1 MAEASKSVGADSIR
15 PKKIAILV
23 AGMHRSGTSTT
34 TRILNLLGCDLPRT
48 PLVVPNSYKKF
59 NEKGHWESEH
69 VKDLNDEIL
78 SSAGSSWDDWRVFD
92 AGWYASPVA
101 EQFRERAQRL
111 LHEEFGDSRLFV
123 LKDPRICRLLKFW
136 IEEVRN
142 FGAEPCVVSPIR
154 NPLDVGSSLER
165 RDGIDTSIGH
175 LLWLRHVLN
184 AERASRDINRAY
196 VSYDTL
202 LTDTHA
208 VVDMLARTLEI
219 SWPKRGAISSQM
231 KVDEFVSPAL
241 RHHRSDDIGFLTNPR
256 ISRWVTTS
264 FEIFDRWSRTD
275 IRTTDTGEL
284 DEIRAAFDESAFAF
298 SRALAVGSNAAK
310 GLKAAQATLKER
322 DGQLEALNQ
331 TIAEHRKQISDLHQ
345 TVADRDKWIK
355 AAQATLK
362 ERDEQLAVLNRAVT
376 DRDRWLADLHTSN
389 SWRMTAPFRKA
400 RRVSFTVLRKS
411 RSFVSRTVR
420 TFYRRV
426 PLPFKVKLHLK
437 DQLFRLLPFLFRHT
451 WVYRT
456 WKTVDRDTPTSMPA
470 RSSSSPTERQSD
482 HAVSQYV
489 ARTLD
494 AIDPETLAV
503 KLVAF
508 YLPQFHPIR
517 ENDEWWG
524 KGFTEWTNVVKA
536 QPNFEGHYQPRLP
549 ADLGFYDLR
558 VAEVM
563 EQQAELA
570 RQYGIYG
577 FCYHYYWFGGKR
589 LLEMPLERMLRT
601 GKPNIPFCLSWANE
615 NWSRRWDGLEHEILI
630 AQRHSD
636 EDDTAVIRDLI
647 RYFRHPNY
655 IRIKGKPLLL
665 IYRIGLFPNIRHT
678 VERWRALCQKE
689 GVGEIYLAMVESFE
703 HASTNDDPKIYGF
716 DASVEYPPH
725 WMPTPIEVPGPIL
738 NSDYVGLVND
748 YREIVRRYL
757 QKDTPS
763 HTKFRGIMPDWD
775 NTARKQNH
783 AHIFHYSSPDAY
795 QGWLQVII
803 EQTRE
808 RYMGDERMVFV
819 NAWNEW
825 AEGAYLEP
833 DRKYGFA
840 YLEATKSALKQAGVE
855 AAHQLLFVIHDMHP
869 HGAQYISLATV
880 DGLASK
886 LGIHVHI
893 ASLEGGPLLDR
904 FEKHANIHRLWETK
918 DPMTEAADLA
928 RRLYKKGVTCAI
940 LNTTVTGKLTPVLKK
955 EGLRTVNLIH
965 EMPRLIESKG
975 LKSAVAAIAEHSDLV
990 VFPAPEVRQG
1000 FETFAPLQ
1008 GKVCIRP
1015 QGLYKVNRHK
1025 TTADR
1030 RAARRNLCAALNI
1043 TDDSRVVIG
1052 VGYGDERKGIDLFM
1066 DVACQV
1072 IDKLEK
1078 THFVWVG
1085 DISEVERPVI
1095 ERRREASRHG
1105 PHVHLVGNQH
1115 DTDVFYAGA
1124 DVLALTSRE
1133 DPFPS
1138 VVMEAMDVGVPVIG
1152 FDGAGGFAGLLH
1164 EGVGRLVPFEDTKA
1178 FADEVCTLLGEQTAV
1193 RRLGTRG
1200 KEIISERFGWTRFI
1214 VDLGRMAM
1222 LPIHRVSVIVP
1233 NYNYRRY
1240 LQERLD
1246 SIAAQTYPIYE
1257 LIVLDDASDD
1267 GSREWLKDEA
1277 ARHFPEVRLVFN
1289 QQNSGSVSSQ
1299 WLKGAQLASGDIL
1312 WIAEADDVC
1321 EPDFVRTVIRSFDAP
1336 ETILSY
1342 CQSKQMLADGSIA
1355 SNDYLAY
1362 VADLST
1368 ERWYT
1373 DHVSEGI
1380 DEITSY
1386 LAVKNTIPNVSGV
1399 LMRREP
1405 FVDTM
1410 TNWFEQIS
1418 QLRIAGDWLTY
1429 VLYLEQSGRVAFHAE
1444 ALNSHRRHS
1453 AGVVISNRGTT
1464 ELREILAVQRFISN
1478 RYQVAASTQKMARK
1492 YSQELY
1498 SQFGL
1503 EKNVH
1508 GTIDDI
1514 ALSGP
1519 TLEE

>member
-1 MAEASKSVGADSIR
+1 MPMAEASKSVDADGIR

-23 AGMHRSGTSTT
+23 AGMHRSGTSAVV
-34 TRILNLLGCDLPRT
+34 RILNLLGCDLPRT
-48 PLVVPNSYKKF
+48 LMAPTPF
-59 NEKGHWESEH
+59 NEKGYWESQR
-69 VKDLNDEIL
+69 VMDLNDEIL
-78 SSAGSSWDDWRVFD
+78 SSAGSSWDDWRAFD

-101 EQFRERAQRL
+101 GKFREQAQIL
-111 LHEEFGDSRLFV
+111 LKEEYGDSRLFV
-123 LKDPRICRLLKFW
+123 LKDPRICRLLEFW
-136 IEEVRN
+136 IKETEE
-142 FGAEPCVVSPIR
+142 FGAEVRVVSPIR
-154 NPLDVGSSLER
+154 NPLDVASSLETR
-165 RDGIDTSIGH
+165 EGIAPSIGH
-175 LLWLRHVLN
+175 LLWLRHVLH
-184 AERASRDINRAY
+184 AEVASRHIKRAY
-196 VSYDTL
+196 LRYETL
-202 LTDTHA
+202 LTEVQA
-208 VVDMLARTLEI
+208 VADVLEKNLEV
-219 SWPKRGAISSQM
+219 SWPKRNAVSSDIEI
-231 KVDEFVSPAL
+231 DEFLSTRL
-241 RHHRSDDIGFLTNPR
+241 HHHRTDDTALLRNPKFSHWIR
-256 ISRWVTTS
+256 ES
-264 FEIFDRWSRTD
+264 FNLFDRWSRAEVHV
-275 IRTTDTGEL
+275 TDTETL
-284 DEIRAAFDESAFAF
+284 DQIRMTFDEAMPAF
-298 SRALAVGSNAAK
+298 SRAIGVGVKAAK
-310 GLKAAQATLKER
+310 GLSTAQETLKER
-322 DGQLEALNQ
+322 EEQVETLNQ
-331 TIAEHRKQISDLHQ
+331 TIAEHRKQIDDLRQ
-345 TVADRDKWIK
+345 TVADRDERIK
-355 AAQATLK
+355 TAQETLK
-362 ERDEQLAVLNRAVT
+362 EREEQVAALNQAVT
-376 DRDRWLADLHTSN
+376 DRDRWMVDLRTSN
-389 SWRMTAPFRKA
+389 SWRMTAPLRKA
-400 RRVSFTVLRKS
+400 RRVSSTVLQKF
-411 RSFVSRTVR
+411 RSLVSRTVR
-420 TFYRRV
+420 TLYRRV
-426 PLPFKVKLHLK
+426 PLPFKVKLRLK
-437 DQLFRLLPFLFRHT
+437 DRLFRLLPFLFRHT

-456 WKTVDRDTPTSMPA
+456 WKTVDQDALTSTPA
-470 RSSSSPTERQSD
+470 RLSSSQTERHLD

-489 ARTLD
+489 ARSLD
-494 AIDPETLAV
+494 KIDPETLAV
-503 KLVAF
+503 RLIAF

-536 QPNFEGHYQPRLP
+536 QPNFDGHYQPRLP

-558 VAEVM
+558 VPEVM
-563 EQQAELA
+563 EHQAELA

-601 GKPNIPFCLSWANE
+601 GKPNFPFCLSWANE
-615 NWSRRWDGLEHEILI
+615 NWTRRWDGLEHEVLI
-630 AQRHSD
+630 TQQHSD
-636 EDDTAVIRDLI
+636 EDDVAVMSDLI

-655 IRIKGKPLLL
+655 IRINGKPLLL

-678 VERWRALCQKE
+678 VGRWRDLCQKE

-703 HASTNDDPKIYGF
+703 HASADDDPKIYGF

-725 WMPTPIEVPGPIL
+725 QMSALIEAPGPML
-738 NSDYVGLVND
+738 NSAYVGSVNH

-763 HTKFRGIMPDWD
+763 YTKFRGVMPDWD

-783 AHIFHYSSPDAY
+783 AHIFHHSSPDAY
-795 QGWLQVII
+795 KGWLQAII

-840 YLEATKSALKQAGVE
+840 YLEATASALKQAGVK
-855 AAHQLLFVIHDMHP
+855 AAHELLFVIHDLHP
-869 HGAQYISLATV
+869 HGAQYNALAMV
-880 DGLASK
+880 DGLVNK

-893 ASLEGGPLLDR
+893 ASLGGGPLLDR
-904 FEKHANIHRLWETK
+904 YEKHTHIHRLWETK
-918 DPMTEAADLA
+918 DPATEAAGLA
-928 RRLYKKGVTCAI
+928 RRLYKEGVTCAI

-965 EMPRLIESKG
+965 EMPWLIESKG
-975 LKSAVAAIAEHSDLV
+975 LKPAVAAIAEHSDLV
-990 VFPAPEVRQG
+990 VFAAPEIRQG

-1025 TTADR
+1025 TVVDR
-1030 RAARRNLCAALNI
+1030 RAARRNLRERLNI
-1043 TDDSRVVIG
+1043 MDDSRVVIG

-1072 IDKLEK
+1072 IDNLEK
-1078 THFVWVG
+1078 THFVWIG
-1085 DISEVERPVI
+1085 DISEVMRPVI
-1095 ERRREASRHG
+1095 ERRRAASRHG
-1105 PHVHLVGNQH
+1105 HHVHLVGYQH
-1115 DTDVFYAGA
+1115 DTDAFYAGA

-1138 VVMEAMDVGVPVIG
+1138 VVMEAMDVRVPVIG
-1152 FDGAGGFAGLLH
+1152 FDGAGGFTGLLR
-1164 EGVGRLVPFEDTKA
+1164 EGVGRLVPFGDTKA
-1178 FADEVCTLLGEQTAV
+1178 FADEVGTLLEKQTAV
-1193 RRLGTRG
+1193 RHLGTRG

-1267 GSREWLKDEA
+1267 GSKEWLKDEA

-1289 QQNSGSVSSQ
+1289 QRNSGSVFSQ

-1342 CQSKQMLADGSIA
+1342 CQSRQMLADGSIA
-1355 SNDYLAY
+1355 SNDYLDY
-1362 VADLST
+1362 VADLSI
-1368 ERWYT
+1368 ERWCT
-1373 DHVSEGI
+1373 DHVSEGM

-1399 LMRREP
+1399 LVRREP
-1405 FVDTM
+1405 FVSTM
-1410 TNWFEQIS
+1410 IDWFEQIS
-1418 QLRIAGDWLTY
+1418 KLRIAGDWLTY
-1429 VLYLEQSGRVAFHAE
+1429 VLYLERSGRVAFHAE
-1444 ALNSHRRHS
+1444 ALNAHRRHS
-1453 AGVVISNRGTT
+1453 AGIVISNRGAT

-1478 RYQVAASTQKMARK
+1478 RYQVAASTQKMARE

-1508 GTIDDI
+1508 GTINDI